1 MLRPSAE
8 IYLSMR
14 IGFKMDQI
22 IRSLIERLTGKGME
36 ISIIPAYIRD
46 LANITVGNGYL
57 SLPELNRQLQLLGWD
72 DFELDDSTFHLLMSI
87 FEIDGLISLEHG
99 KYLWLKRTFN
109 PDKTF

>member
-1 MLRPSAE
+1 
-8 IYLSMR
+8 
-14 IGFKMDQI
+14 MDQI
-22 IRSLIERLTGKGME
+22 IRSLIERLAGKGLE

-46 LANITVGNGYL
+46 LANIIVGNGYL

-72 DFELDDSTFHLLMSI
+72 DFELDDRTFQLLMAI
-87 FEIDGLISLEHG
+87 FEIDGLISSEHG